1 MRTVITQS
9 FPSLPGVSSPAVRL
23 PDGPR
28 LGGHRSQPVA
38 TAVPTGVGAILDALP
53 APAVLLDPDGT
64 IVLVNTAW
72 TAQLR
77 DRPGPPV
84 TVGGDYA
91 EAVLAVRN
99 DPDIRDLLG
108 ALGDLSAH
116 GGPMVSVDVRHAPGR
131 TGRWVHVQATRV
143 DDAGRLVV
151 THTDIT
157 SRVEAVRGA
166 FRTARFD
173 HLTELPNRVH
183 LQELL
188 DHELD
193 GADDRPVA
201 VLFLDVDGFKAVNDS
216 LGHDAGDVLIR
227 EVADRLAAHT
237 REEDTVGRLGADE
250 FVILGRGCDQADAAA
265 LALRCQD
272 AFLEPFVVDGRSVSL
287 TVSVGIA
294 VADGSDDDRAGGLVR
309 DADLA
314 MYAAKAAGRNAVR
327 LFSPELRVAAQRRL
341 WVAGELRE
349 AIATDQLV
357 VHYQPLMHL
366 RTRAVT
372 GVEALVRWQHP
383 TRGLLPPGEF
393 VPDAEAHGLIDELTR
408 WVLAT
413 VARDAA
419 GWDAMGLPLTAA
431 VNISATHI
439 GSGTLVADVL
449 AALALSGLRPERLVV
464 ELTETSVAEDPERA
478 AAQFA
483 ALRVSGIEVSIDDFG
498 SGFSCLGQIVSMPA
512 GILKIDRSLVA
523 GVAAADH
530 KEASQSAAAVETVVG
545 LARACGMRS
554 VAEGVETEAQ
564 LALVTALGCTYGQGF
579 HIARPMPA
587 EDLPRWLRS
596 RSRRRAVVPG

>member
-1 MRTVITQS
+1 MV
-9 FPSLPGVSSPAVRL
+9 PDVAPAV
-23 PDGPR
+23 G
-28 LGGHRSQPVA
+28 
-38 TAVPTGVGAILDALP
+38 AVLDALP
-53 APAVLLDPDGT
+53 APAVLLDADGT
-64 IVLVNTAW
+64 IVLVNAAW
-72 TAQLR
+72 TEQLR
-77 DRPGPPV
+77 HRPGLPV
-84 TVGGDYA
+84 SVGGDYT
-91 EAVLAVRN
+91 EAVLAVRD
-99 DPDIRDLLG
+99 DPDVRDLLA
-108 ALGDLSAH
+108 ALGELSSR
-116 GGPMVSVDVRHAPGR
+116 GGPMVSVDVPLAPGQA
-131 TGRWVHVQATRV
+131 GRWVHVQATRV

-157 SRVEAVRGA
+157 ARVEAVRGA
-166 FRTARFD
+166 ARASRYD
-173 HLTELPNRVH
+173 DLTELPNRVH
-183 LQELL
+183 LQELI
-188 DHELD
+188 DDELAAP
-193 GADDRPVA
+193 GGLPVA

-216 LGHDAGDVLIR
+216 LGHDAGDELIR
-227 EVADRLAAHT
+227 EVALRLAAHT
-237 REEDTVGRLGADE
+237 RTEDTVGRLGGDE
-250 FVILGRGCDQADAAA
+250 FVVLGRGCDEADAAA
-265 LALRCQD
+265 LALRCQG
-272 AFLEPFVVDGRSVSL
+272 AFAEPFAVDGQTVPL
-287 TVSVGIA
+287 TVSIGIA
-294 VADGSDDDRAGGLVR
+294 VTDGSGDGRAGDLVR

-314 MYAAKAAGRNAVR
+314 MYAAKSAGRNAVR

-383 TRGLLPPGEF
+383 TRGLLPPGDF
-393 VPDAEAHGLIDELTR
+393 VPVAEANGLVDELTR
-408 WVLAT
+408 WVLGT

-419 GWDAMGLPLTAA
+419 AWDAMGLPLTAA

-439 GSGTLVADVL
+439 GSGTLVADVT
-449 AALALSGLRPERLVV
+449 AALTASGLRPERLVV

-483 ALRVSGIEVSIDDFG
+483 ELRVSGIEVSIDDFG

-554 VAEGVETEAQ
+554 VAEGIETEAQ
-564 LALVTALGCTYGQGF
+564 LALVAALGCTYGQGF

-587 EDLPRWLRS
+587 EDLPRWLGS